1 MNCNTLASACR
12 ANEDHMSV
20 VLDKQLEKT
29 VLLEILRSWNDYIVD
44 FDVHIEF
51 ELVFCPIE
59 YIFPADPESSVDEEI
74 SRCLSRIRNLR
85 TALNSECLALDFVD
99 FCCFLAQL

>member
-1 MNCNTLASACR
+1 
-12 ANEDHMSV
+12 MSV

-59 YIFPADPESSVDEEI
+59 YIFPADPESAVHIIVCDWKASVWN
-74 SRCLSRIRNLR
+74 LSGPLYPE
-85 TALNSECLALDFVD
+85 LLSLD
-99 FCCFLAQL
+99 LII